1 MGKDKPD
8 KEKKREK
15 KGKKRSETDGIH
27 KHKKEKKNSSNLS
40 DTVEKE
46 LTTKVLDGLEKI
58 EALEKAVNG
67 NTTEIEAKKVESRPV
82 GALVPFANPL
92 AEDKVAKKILKSV
105 KKGKTSRSTHTFLD
119 CSYNFVLVSFL
130 VVNIFIWSPFVTYH

>member
-15 KGKKRSETDGIH
+15 KEKKRSETDGIH

-67 NTTEIEAKKVESRPV
+67 NTTEIEAKKMESRPV

-92 AEDKVAKKILKSV
+92 AEDKVAKKILKNV
-105 KKGKTSRSTHTFLD
+105 KKGKTSRYSHILGLQLQFRSRLFLG
-119 CSYNFVLVSFL
+119 CQYILSGLL
-130 VVNIFIWSPFVTYH
+130 L